1 MNGESFSS
9 NLVRVRVRVWVRVRV
24 RVRGRVRVRARVR
37 VRVRARARVRVR
49 VSCVAHRR
57 HEVEVLIRPRLER
70 GVGFA
75 QHLCLQ
81 GRVLT
86 VRVHAS
92 DDDGSACPW
101 LGIGFC

>member
-1 MNGESFSS
+1 MAEHMAACPASFGCPSFCFNPLFQCPFAS
-9 NLVRVRVRVWVRVRV
+9 PTWSGL
-24 RVRGRVRVRARVR
+24 GLGAK
-37 VRVRARARVRVR
+37 VRVR

-57 HEVEVLIRPRLER
+57 HEVDVLIRPRLER
-70 GVGFA
+70 GVGLA
-75 QHLCLQ
+75 QHVCLQ

-101 LGIGFC
+101 LGVGFC